1 MNDMLETLTIDGY
14 AVEIFHD
21 PDIVKSPHTWC
32 SSTLCIAHR
41 RYNFGGE
48 HLSGDAGSFAEA
60 FAWHLAEQGLH
71 ERDII
76 CLLIY
81 MYEHGGIVLKCCP
94 FNDRWDS
101 GQVGFLYERRTDI
114 RREFGVK
121 RISPKL
127 ECRIYDRLRGE
138 IETLSAWANGDIY
151 GFRIPALDIVCGGY
165 YGWDHRASGLLE
177 AATEDIRYAVRQQ
190 RHDHFSRLKHLIRSK
205 VPLQY
210 RPALAF

>member
-1 MNDMLETLTIDGY
+1 MNDMLETLTIEGY

-48 HLSGDAGSFAEA
+48 HLSGYAGSFAEA

-76 CLLIY
+76 CLPIY
-81 MYEHGGIVLKCCP
+81 MYEHGGIVLKCCT

-101 GQVGFLYERRTDI
+101 GQVGFLYERRT
-114 RREFGVK
+114 
-121 RISPKL
+121 
-127 ECRIYDRLRGE
+127 E
-138 IETLSAWANGDIY
+138 IGRHGIQRTDFCPFFLC
-151 GFRIPALDIVCGGY
+151 LGGT
-165 YGWDHRASGLLE
+165 DAMPLLCPCPPTT
-177 AATEDIRYAVRQQ
+177 AM
-190 RHDHFSRLKHLIRSK
+190 L
-205 VPLQY
+205 
-210 RPALAF
+210 